1 MSVISSFRSRTLRT
15 TTFRTKNP
23 QRWAVAAVAALAL
36 VATPAAAATASVST
50 SDDVGVLATAHKSPF
65 SCTKSFYANNWTGG
79 HSPNGSIDWQ
89 SYGGD
94 AINGEQVRATAGGTA
109 TFDNEGSTSYGKW
122 VQIVHGDGT
131 RTRYAH
137 LATMVRN
144 PGQTM
149 SVNQGTVIG
158 TVGSTGGSSAP
169 HLHYEQRSSSGTV
182 DTSPTVEG
190 VTVSLGQ
197 KKAVKSTNGCG
208 GSSNPYTPREV
219 CGSGFSVIDQAALGS
234 VGRTYL
240 LYNAGNG
247 NNCVVTL
254 KSTKLGSPSAVS
266 AFVEPEGAARSTD
279 SGSYSYYAGPV
290 KRSVPGTC
298 VKWGGSVGSTSYTSP
313 FEHCG

>member
-1 MSVISSFRSRTLRT
+1 MSVISA
-15 TTFRTKNP
+15 FRTRSSR
-23 QRWAVAAVAALAL
+23 RWALAAMAALAL
-36 VATPAAAATASVST
+36 VASPATATAS
-50 SDDVGVLATAHKSPF
+50 DDAGVLATSHTSPF
-65 SCTKSFYANNWTGG
+65 SCGKTFYANNWSGG

-94 AINGEQVRATAGGTA
+94 AINGETVRATAAGTA

-122 VQIVHGDGT
+122 VQVVHGDGT

-149 SVNQGTVIG
+149 SVSKGTVIG

-169 HLHYEQRSSSGTV
+169 HLHYEQRSSSGVV
-182 DTSPTVEG
+182 DTSPTVDG
-190 VTVSLGQ
+190 VTVSVGQ
-197 KKAVKSTNGCG
+197 KKAVTSKNSCG
-208 GSSNPYTPREV
+208 GGNPYTPAEV
-219 CGSGFSVIDQAALGS
+219 CGSGFAVVDQAALGS

-240 LYNAGNG
+240 LYNSGNG

-254 KSTKLGSPSAVS
+254 KSTKLGTPSAVS
-266 AFVEPEGAARSTD
+266 AFLEPQGASRTTD

-290 KRSVPGTC
+290 KRSAPGTC

>member
-1 MSVISSFRSRTLRT
+1 MSVISPFHRT
-15 TTFRTKNP
+15 TSSGRTTP
-23 QRWAVAAVAALAL
+23 LRRTRRWALAALAAFTL
-36 VATPAAAATASVST
+36 VAAPAAAAAPAVTAA
-50 SDDVGVLATAHKSPF
+50 DAGVLATAHKSPF
-65 SCTKSFYANNWTGG
+65 SCGKTFYANNWSGG

-94 AINGEQVRATAGGTA
+94 AINGETVRATAAGTA
-109 TFDNEGSTSYGKW
+109 TFDNEGNTSYGRW
-122 VQIVHGDGT
+122 VQIVHSDGT

-149 SVNQGTVIG
+149 SVSQGTVIG

-169 HLHYEQRSSSGTV
+169 HLHYEQRGSSGVVDTTPTV
-182 DTSPTVEG
+182 DG
-190 VTVSLGQ
+190 VTVSVGQ
-197 KKAVKSTNGCG
+197 KKAVSSTNACG
-208 GSSNPYTPREV
+208 GATNPYTPTEV
-219 CGSGFSVIDQAALGS
+219 CGSGFSVIDQAALGT

-240 LYNAGNG
+240 LYNSGTGA
-247 NNCVVTL
+247 NCVVTL
-254 KSTKLGSPSAVS
+254 KSTSLGTPSAVS
-266 AFVEPEGAARSTD
+266 AFLEPQGSSRTTD

-290 KRSVPGTC
+290 KRSAPGTC